1 MNVSRMKIGNR
12 IGAVVGSIVFVL
24 AVVVAAG
31 LVALRGLHGEIT
43 YVANDLVPKLERV
56 ADWQLSVLESARHG
70 RNALIMDEP
79 EKVKAEIAALQAER
93 EKRGEI
99 LAWLDE
105 RVVSVDG
112 KKTLASIAVT
122 RAKYSDGEAAFIKR
136 LESGDAPGAKKV
148 LLDEMRPLL
157 IQYLKDIDA
166 FQQVER
172 KLIADQA
179 AESQKTYDATMLVQF
194 VLAAAALAI
203 AVVAAWLLTRSITR
217 QLGGEPD
224 HAASVARQI
233 ATGNLAVNIDTVN
246 AGPDSLLAA
255 MKEMRDSLVRI
266 VDQVRQSSDSIATG
280 SSQIAAGNQELSGR
294 TEQQASAL
302 EETAASMEEL
312 TSTVRQSADNAR
324 QANQVAVSASEA
336 AAKGGEVV
344 EQVVSTMNDI
354 AASSKKIAEIINVI
368 DGIAF
373 QTNILA
379 LNAAVEAA
387 RAGDQGR
394 GFAVVAGEVRNLA
407 QRSAQAARE
416 IKTMI
421 HDSVEKVDTGNKLVN
436 NAGVS
441 MREIVGQVKRVTD
454 LISEITSASL
464 EQSSGIG
471 QINDAVTQMD
481 HGTQQNAALVEES
494 AAAAASLRDQA
505 GRLIQAVSVFRLSAA
520 ETVQVIE
527 QARAPDRAPGMA
539 RPATPPA
546 RKVAAAKPAP
556 AAAARPPVP
565 AARTAAA
572 PVPASAPKSRDGK
585 DDWEEF

>member
-1 MNVSRMKIGNR
+1 MNISRMKIGHR
-12 IGAVVGSIVFVL
+12 IGAVVGAIVVVL
-24 AVVVAAG
+24 AVVIGAG
-31 LVALRGLHGEIT
+31 LVALRGLHGEM
-43 YVANDLVPKLERV
+43 VSVSDDLVPKLEKV
-56 ADWQLSVLESARHG
+56 ADWQMSVLESSRHE
-70 RNALIMDEP
+70 RNALIMDDP
-79 EKVKAEIAALQAER
+79 EKVKAEIAALHDER
-93 EKRGEI
+93 QRRGEI
-99 LAWLDE
+99 LKWLDE
-105 RVVSVDG
+105 RVVSDEG
-112 KKTLASIAVT
+112 KKTLATIATT
-122 RAKYSDGEAAFIKR
+122 RAKNSEGEDQFIKR
-136 LESGDAPGAKKV
+136 LESGDAAGAKKI
-148 LLDEMRPLL
+148 LLDELRPIL

-172 KLIADQA
+172 KLIAGQA
-179 AESQKTYDATMLVQF
+179 AASAKTYETTMLVQF
-194 VLAAAALAI
+194 LLAAAAVVI
-203 AVVAAWLLTRSITR
+203 AVASAWLLTRSITR

-224 HAASVARQI
+224 HAAGVARQI
-233 ATGNLAVNIDTVN
+233 ATGNLAVHIDTGS
-246 AGPDSLLAA
+246 AGPDSLLVA

-302 EETAASMEEL
+302 EQTAASMEEL

-421 HDSVEKVDTGNKLVN
+421 NDSVEKVDTGNKLVN

-441 MREIVGQVKRVTD
+441 MRAIVDQVKRVTD

-471 QINDAVTQMD
+471 QVNEAVTQMD
-481 HGTQQNAALVEES
+481 HGTQQNAALVEQS
-494 AAAAASLRDQA
+494 AAAAASLKEQA

-520 ETVQVIE
+520 EAVQVIE
-527 QARAPDRAPGMA
+527 QARAPHRAPPAA
-539 RPATPPA
+539 RSATPPA
-546 RKVAAAKPAP
+546 HKAAAAKPGPAVAARAAAPAP
-556 AAAARPPVP
+556 AARS
-565 AARTAAA
+565 AAA
-572 PVPASAPKSRDGK
+572 PAPKAKDGK